1 MPSKTNRLSRFF
13 KSWPSEG
20 MGPFESFLCT
30 ALFFVAP
37 FEAYLV
43 STVGG
48 VVKYVLLFTIL
59 LILYKDI
66 YTKRTV
72 QLNWFVTFFVF
83 WLAYKI
89 VSILWT
95 IDLTIPLLHFA
106 SQLGMV
112 GFLFVLSSTDI
123 GERQRSIVLGGY
135 FWGSVAFCLLS
146 LVFMEPSGTYTQRFV
161 LTLFG
166 VQVDPNNAA
175 ASALPAFALGVYH
188 CTRVRRMP
196 TKCIYGVLAA
206 IAAYVLLMT
215 GSRGGMLAVAASAA
229 VLVFFSTDL
238 KLYQKAAVAVLL
250 VVGCVFVLGLLPQD
264 TYARL
269 FQDDYTDG
277 SGRTELWGVVWE
289 AFLTNPIFGVGWGAA
304 TSLNEG
310 MATHNTFLS
319 MLCEQGMFGTFFFVA
334 PIIYVAV
341 VSFRSKNVL
350 PIILLVCAIVPALTI
365 DAINKRFVWY
375 GITLAL
381 VYFGTIDGER
391 ASLERRGR

>member
-1 MPSKTNRLSRFF
+1 MHSKTNKPLPFF
-13 KSWPSEG
+13 KSWPESG
-20 MGPFESFLCT
+20 FGAFETFLCS

-48 VVKYVLLFTIL
+48 VVKYILLFAIL

-66 YTKRTV
+66 YTKRAV
-72 QLNWFVTFFVF
+72 RLDWYVVFFVV
-83 WLAYKI
+83 WLVYKI
-89 VSILWT
+89 VTIFWT
-95 IDLTIPLLHFA
+95 TDLAIPKLHFA

-112 GFLFVLSSTDI
+112 GFLFVLASTDI
-123 GERQRSIVLGGY
+123 GERQRGMVLGGY

-146 LVFMEPSGTYTQRFV
+146 LAFMEPSGSYTQRFV

-175 ASALPAFALGVYH
+175 ASALPAFALGVYF
-188 CTRVRRMP
+188 CTRVRRVSI
-196 TKCIYGVLAA
+196 KCVYGLLGA
-206 IAAYVLLMT
+206 IAAYVVLMT
-215 GSRGGMLAVAASAA
+215 GSRGGMLAVAAAA
-229 VLVFFSTDL
+229 AALLFFSTDL
-238 KLYQKAAVAVLL
+238 KLYQKAAVAALL
-250 VVGCVFVLGLLPQD
+250 VVGCILVLGFLPQD

-277 SGRTELWGVVWE
+277 SGRAELWGVVWN

-304 TSLNEG
+304 TSLNGG
-310 MATHNTFLS
+310 MATHNTLLS
-319 MLCEQGMFGTFFFVA
+319 MLCEQGVFGTLFFVA
-334 PIIYVAV
+334 PVVYAV
-341 VSFRSKNVL
+341 VTSFREKNVL

-375 GITLAL
+375 GVTLAL
-381 VYFGTIDGER
+381 VFLNRVDCNQDHPGLRER
-391 ASLERRGR
+391 